1 MKLAELKR
9 MVNDIPEARLGEDC
23 AMYHPFYR
31 RLFKIEAIDDLENI
45 RPDMR
50 NRIVLITSDEAYE

>member
-9 MVNDIPEARLGEDC
+9 MVNELPAERLGEDF

-31 RLFKIEAIDDLENI
+31 RLFQIEAIDDLNNI
-45 RPDMR
+45 RPDLR
-50 NRIVLITSDEAYE
+50 NRVVLITSNEAYE